1 MRTVIWSKD
10 SIVSIQLIYD
20 FIYVK
25 SPQNAEMV
33 VDTLFEIGEKLS
45 IFPEKNPIDPI
56 FKSENIRFFP
66 KWNFKIV
73 YKIEPERIFII
84 DVFSTRQNLSVY
96 YST

>member
-1 MRTVIWSKD
+1 MRTVIWSEDAID
-10 SIVSIQLIYD
+10 SIQNIYD
-20 FIYVK
+20 YIHLK

-33 VDTLFEIGEKLS
+33 IDTLFEIGEKLS
-45 IFPEKNPIDPI
+45 VFPERNPIDPI

-84 DVFSTRQNLSVY
+84 DVFSTRQNLNI
-96 YST
+96 